1 MARPKL
7 EIKFDR
13 NGGKKTNKQTKKPQS
28 IHTKNSLSDLKC
40 IFVVPNAIDD
50 GHSTEIPDL
59 VVVEPE
65 NLHSTMS
72 GIMSF
77 CLETVCEIR
86 CLLI

>member
-1 MARPKL
+1 MIWQGQNLKL
-7 EIKFDR
+7 NLTET
-13 NGGKKTNKQTKKPQS
+13 GKKKKKQTQS
-28 IHTKNSLSDLKC
+28 THTKKSLSDLKC

-50 GHSTEIPDL
+50 GHSTEIPEL

-65 NLHSTMS
+65 SLHSTMS

-86 CLLI
+86 YLLI